1 MFELFFLSKIFL
13 KSPYTSSSVP
23 EGMTF
28 NAGLE
33 PLGAG
38 AGLEIRGSGL
48 GGDR

>member
-1 MFELFFLSKIFL
+1 MFELFFLSKIIL
-13 KSPYTSSSVP
+13 KKPLNIQL

-28 NAGLE
+28 NVGPE